1 LFAKKEAKPRL
12 IRWIL
17 LLQEFD
23 VEIRD
28 KKGSENVVADHL
40 SRLELNEIVDEACI
54 QEEFPDEHIL
64 SIQANLPWY
73 ADLVNYLACG
83 VLPPDLTPHMKKKL
97 LKDVKWYIWDEPFLF
112 KKGADQVI
120 RRCIAEEEIP
130 NILHHCHA
138 SAYGGHF
145 GPTRTAAKVLQS
157 GFYWPTLFR
166 DSYTFVKTCDRCQRT
181 GNISKRHELP
191 LTNILEVELF
201 DVWGIDFMGPFPPS
215 CGQEYILLAVDYVS
229 KWVEAVA
236 TSTND
241 AKVVAKFLH
250 KNIFVRFGTPRALIS
265 DDDTHFCNKA
275 LEMLLSKFGVR
286 HKVALAYHPQTNGQA
301 EASNREIKQ
310 ILEKTVNLNRK
321 DWSTKLDDAL

>member
-1 LFAKKEAKPRL
+1 M
-12 IRWIL
+12 
-17 LLQEFD
+17 
-23 VEIRD
+23 
-28 KKGSENVVADHL
+28 ADHL

-64 SIQANLPWY
+64 SIQANLPWH

-166 DSYTFVKTCDRCQRT
+166 DSYTFVKTCD
-181 GNISKRHELP
+181 
-191 LTNILEVELF
+191 
-201 DVWGIDFMGPFPPS
+201 
-215 CGQEYILLAVDYVS
+215 
-229 KWVEAVA
+229 
-236 TSTND
+236 
-241 AKVVAKFLH
+241 
-250 KNIFVRFGTPRALIS
+250 
-265 DDDTHFCNKA
+265 
-275 LEMLLSKFGVR
+275 
-286 HKVALAYHPQTNGQA
+286 
-301 EASNREIKQ
+301 
-310 ILEKTVNLNRK
+310 
-321 DWSTKLDDAL
+321 